1 MNKMR
6 LATVSVTALL
16 AVSMMRAQESK
27 ANAQTAEI
35 KVDNCTVYPGKII
48 PDMPIKRYVAFDC
61 DGKHYV
67 AFNDSV
73 ARQEGEPSTSI
84 QEREGSNTTDL
95 NSDQVTE
102 ILKKGGLRKVISAES
117 SKPKTQ

>member
-1 MNKMR
+1 MR